1 MTASTYPLIAL
12 AAILLLGAAL
22 YYRSARQRAAL
33 ILARARNSRA
43 SGSQS

>member
-22 YYRSARQRAAL
+22 YYRSVRKRATL
-33 ILARARNSRA
+33 KLAKARNSRFPGRR
-43 SGSQS
+43 S